1 MVTTVTHEPQE
12 MLYLIA
18 SVGTIWIVHAVALS
32 GSRAHWPVQCQVL
45 KSGVFAAWQP
55 LLR

>member
-18 SVGTIWIVHAVALS
+18 SVGTIWIVHAVTMS
-32 GSRAHWPVQCQVL
+32 GSRAQWPVQCQVL

>member
-32 GSRAHWPVQCQVL
+32 RSRAQWPVQSQVL